1 MSPRRKEIAMSEM
14 GLFEGIRTLRAIREF
29 TDEPVSDA
37 EIATMLE
44 LAVCA
49 PSGGNRQPWHFVVI
63 RDPSTRRTIRDYYVD
78 VFRRYRE
85 GVVRQAAEGHA
96 AAKAQVARWERSG
109 SPDAFAESLDRVPV
123 LILVC
128 LDRQR
133 LGFSSAD
140 PAEPLPPTAW
150 ASIYPAVQNL
160 LLAAHGLGLGAVLT
174 TLHMPHEAEIKTLL
188 SIPAHVHTAALVPV
202 GHPRRKHGPPRRIPA
217 SERTH
222 RERWNGR

>member
-1 MSPRRKEIAMSEM
+1 MNDMT
-14 GLFEGIRTLRAIREF
+14 LFEGIRTLRAVREF

-37 EIATMLE
+37 EIAAMLD

-63 RDPSTRRTIRDYYVD
+63 RDPATRRAIRDFYLE
-78 VFRRYRE
+78 VFRGYRQ
-85 GVVRQAAEGHA
+85 GVLRQAAEGHPA
-96 AAKAQVARWERSG
+96 AQAQVARWERQG
-109 SPDAFAESLDRVPV
+109 APDGFAESLDRIPV

-133 LGFSSAD
+133 LGVGSAD
-140 PAEPLPPTAW
+140 PADPLPPTAW

-174 TLHMPHEAEIKTLL
+174 TLHMPHEAEIKALL
-188 SIPAHVHTAALVPV
+188 GIPAHVHTAALVPV
-202 GHPRRKHGPPRRIPA
+202 GRPRRRHGPPRRIPA

-222 RERWNGR
+222 RERWNGP

>member
-1 MSPRRKEIAMSEM
+1 MIEM
-14 GLFEGIRTLRAIREF
+14 TLFEGIRTLRAVREF
-29 TDEPVSDA
+29 TDEPVSD
-37 EIATMLE
+37 EQIATMLD

-63 RDPSTRRTIRDYYVD
+63 RDPATRRRIRDYYLE
-78 VFRRYRE
+78 VFREYRQ
-85 GVVRQAAEGHA
+85 GVLRQAAEGHPA
-96 AAKAQVARWERSG
+96 AQAQVARWERSG
-109 SPDAFAESLDRVPV
+109 APDAFAEHLDRVPV

-133 LGFSSAD
+133 LGFGSAD

-174 TLHMPHEAEIKTLL
+174 TLHMPHEREIKTLL
-188 SIPAHVHTAALVPV
+188 GIPAHVHTAALVPV
-202 GHPRRKHGPPRRIPA
+202 GHPRRKHGPPRRLPA
-217 SERTH
+217 TGRTH
-222 RERWNGR
+222 HERWSAS